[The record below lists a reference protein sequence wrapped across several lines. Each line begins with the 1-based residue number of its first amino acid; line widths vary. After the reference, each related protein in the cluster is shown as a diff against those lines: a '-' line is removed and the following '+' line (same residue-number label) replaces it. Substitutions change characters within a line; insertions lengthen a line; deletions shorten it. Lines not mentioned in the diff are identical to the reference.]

1 MLWISFIVVRTPE
14 VSYRASQNMIYLKN
28 RSLPALIKLQI
39 WLLGLSPLHLLISIR
54 DSKVLKPVQ
63 IKVVRPTLFLQRLD
77 SIHDPR
83 HGALLGIRVLHG
95 QGDPLE
101 ELAQLL
107 ARHLIGHL
115 TDDDPSQK
123 LLMALRFD
131 VQLGP
136 EPPVH
141 GWVVH
146 AEGDGV
152 DVRCVGGIERV
163 AVLRLAS
170 LGYDHD
176 APVISLLV
184 EDSSSIPDG
193 KVVSMVQSYCDELY
207 HNGKLSVCVWEKL
220 YFIFE

>member
-1 MLWISFIVVRTPE
+1 MG
-14 VSYRASQNMIYLKN
+14 
-28 RSLPALIKLQI
+28 PALLLQ
-39 WLLGLSPLHLLISIR
+39 GL
-54 DSKVLKPVQ
+54 DGV
-63 IKVVRPTLFLQRLD
+63 
-77 SIHDPR
+77 HDPR
-83 HGALLGIRVLHG
+83 HGALLGIRILHG

-101 ELAQLL
+101 EVAQLL
-107 ARHLIGHL
+107 ARHLVGHL
-115 TDDDPSQK
+115 TDDDASQQ

-141 GWVVH
+141 GRVVH

-152 DVRCVGGIERV
+152 DVGGVGGIEGV

-176 APVISLLV
+176 APVIGLLV

-207 HNGKLSVCVWEKL
+207 HNG
-220 YFIFE
+220 